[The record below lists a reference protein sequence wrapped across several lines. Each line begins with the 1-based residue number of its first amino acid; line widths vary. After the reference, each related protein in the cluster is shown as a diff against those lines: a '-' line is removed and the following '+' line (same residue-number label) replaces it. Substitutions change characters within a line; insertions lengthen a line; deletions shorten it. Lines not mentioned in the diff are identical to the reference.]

1 LLAPPKFLG
10 LLRHCVRE
18 CFPQLFLPRG
28 LPHVVFRDCDVHVT
42 TLQLHV
48 KFADVGADI
57 NEDTELTDPYLVS
70 ELFKAVGAFLG
81 NKENALGAEDENALQ
96 DVATTEPTNL
106 SAVKP
111 MVAVNF
117 NTVNEE
123 TELTDPYLVS
133 ELFKAVGAFLGNKA
147 NALGAEDENA
157 LQDVATTEPTNLSAV
172 KSMVAVNFN
181 TVAHLLEDAV
191 VEMTSKHRVHYLL
204 PCHTLARDERCNAR
218 CMQWRN
224 HGRRKGEAGGP
235 WPPGFWN
242 D

>member
-1 LLAPPKFLG
+1 M
-10 LLRHCVRE
+10 
-18 CFPQLFLPRG
+18 
-28 LPHVVFRDCDVHVT
+28 VFRDCDVHVT

-48 KFADVGADI
+48 RFADVGADI

-106 SAVKP
+106 SAVNP

-117 NTVNEE
+117 NTV
-123 TELTDPYLVS
+123 T
-133 ELFKAVGAFLGNKA
+133 
-147 NALGAEDENA
+147 
-157 LQDVATTEPTNLSAV
+157 
-172 KSMVAVNFN
+172 
-181 TVAHLLEDAV
+181 HLLEDAV
-191 VEMTSKHRVHYLL
+191 VEMTSKHRVH
-204 PCHTLARDERCNAR
+204 CCLATHWLVMNDAMHVVCSGVT
-218 CMQWRN
+218 MGV
-224 HGRRKGEAGGP
+224 GRGRQGGP

>member
-1 LLAPPKFLG
+1 
-10 LLRHCVRE
+10 
-18 CFPQLFLPRG
+18 
-28 LPHVVFRDCDVHVT
+28 VVFRDCDVHVT

-48 KFADVGADI
+48 KFADVRADI

-117 NTVNEE
+117 NTV
-123 TELTDPYLVS
+123 T
-133 ELFKAVGAFLGNKA
+133 
-147 NALGAEDENA
+147 
-157 LQDVATTEPTNLSAV
+157 
-172 KSMVAVNFN
+172 
-181 TVAHLLEDAV
+181 HLLEDAV

-224 HGRRKGEAGGP
+224 HGRRKGEAGGALAS
-235 WPPGFWN
+235 WILE
-242 D
+242 